1 MTPRAHAPARR
12 RHEVPGLERPQERLQ
27 DRPPQGATSLVGECV
42 SARHP
47 TLAGRVRVRWAPAQG
62 ESRESWLATLRGSV
76 VREGDR
82 VLLQLADNWSEPI
95 VIGVVDG
102 FARRP
107 EPDRVPGATL
117 RLERD
122 ETVTLTTA
130 EGRALVEIHQDE
142 DGPVVRLADEDVH
155 LELPGALRIDARQI
169 LLCAKRG
176 GIEIAAEDDLHLRGE
191 VIHLN
196 PPREGGS

>member
-1 MTPRAHAPARR
+1 MIRRAHVPTGRLREMPAP
-12 RHEVPGLERPQERLQ
+12 ERPHDE
-27 DRPPQGATSLVGECV
+27 PSPGATSLVGECLN
-42 SARHP
+42 ARHP

-62 ESRESWLATLRGSV
+62 ECSESWLATLHGTV

-82 VLLQLADNWSEPI
+82 VLLLLADNWSEPI

-107 EPDRVPGATL
+107 QPHRVPRAAL
-117 RLERD
+117 KLERD
-122 ETVTLTTA
+122 ESVTLTTA
-130 EGRALVEIHQDE
+130 DGRALVEVYQGE

-169 LLCAKRG
+169 LLSAKRG
-176 GIEIAAEDDLHLRGE
+176 GVEIAAEDDLHLRGE

-196 PPREGGS
+196 APREGDS